1 MFKYE
6 TNPVYS
12 GWVPSESLSDCYML
26 ETDRKKEYSIK
37 WGQFE
42 MKVSSWL
49 NKQLHS
55 LENEFIT
62 ERNSVGLVL
71 AEIIGQE

>member
-12 GWVPSESLSDCYML
+12 GWVPSDCYML

-55 LENEFIT
+55 LKNEFIT
-62 ERNSVGLVL
+62 ERNSVGPVL
-71 AEIIGQE
+71 TEIIGQE